1 MKIFKVGI
9 LSIFLSGCQSISTES
24 ETINKTYQGKASW
37 YSSGKKTASGQKFN
51 PNGFSV
57 AHRTLPFGTI
67 VQLTNP
73 QNGNKVT
80 AVVNDRGPFVKHR
93 EIDVSR
99 GVARSLGF
107 IDKGTER
114 LIIEVYNRPLK
125 KEK

>member
-1 MKIFKVGI
+1 MA
-9 LSIFLSGCQSISTES
+9 LLLAGCQSNYLES
-24 ETINKTYQGKASW
+24 QTINRTYQGKASW

-57 AHRTLPFGTI
+57 AHRTLPFGTY

-80 AVVNDRGPFVKHR
+80 AVVNDRGPFVKSR

-107 IDKGTER
+107 INKGTER
-114 LIIEVYNRPLK
+114 LIIQVYNRPKK
-125 KEK
+125 KEE